1 MYRCRSP
8 DVQGRRN
15 TKISPSKIAVEQQTE
30 GPLGEHLP
38 SSSTGMR
45 ELPLLSAADHPSGT
59 VEEADDLE
67 SNLKI
72 LDGGERR
79 HLANGTYKT
88 VQ

>member
-1 MYRCRSP
+1 
-8 DVQGRRN
+8 
-15 TKISPSKIAVEQQTE
+15 
-30 GPLGEHLP
+30 
-38 SSSTGMR
+38 MR